1 MLIFRFVP
9 MGGKRILE
17 TFNENRENKINPKP
31 YTDEGGILLRMIT
44 ISFGKK
50 NKALLTIQC

>member
-1 MLIFRFVP
+1 

-17 TFNENRENKINPKP
+17 TFNENRENKIDPKP